1 MAEEYM
7 PGGKIH
13 EGFKKEAYQTA
24 IDTALTTSQKGA
36 ETLQSKGVDLTS
48 YGAGTMRDIA
58 KETYTKSF
66 TTDYSDIFRDL
77 TSVGTSLYE
86 TGTGLY
92 GDYVDLL
99 GTSAQATYMSAIQ
112 ESTAGGGGGGF
123 GSLFSLLGTAAGSQA
138 GADLFGGLFGGGGGE
153 DLLFPAGEA
162 EGHPLLIP

>member
-1 MAEEYM
+1 MVNLDKLYNWGINGPFSNDLNQLDPGTIQLIATLAPTVIDMFSGGGGDGGGSSARTDATETFTEQLDLIGEGILGKYEEFIDMAEEYM

-66 TTDYSDIFRDL
+66 TTDYSDIFRD
-77 TSVGTSLYE
+77 
-86 TGTGLY
+86 
-92 GDYVDLL
+92 
-99 GTSAQATYMSAIQ
+99 
-112 ESTAGGGGGGF
+112 
-123 GSLFSLLGTAAGSQA
+123 
-138 GADLFGGLFGGGGGE
+138 
-153 DLLFPAGEA
+153 
-162 EGHPLLIP
+162 